1 LEKKMKRRN
10 SRLGIKYLM
19 VPMILS
25 QGVSFNAHA
34 HGENHTGTDGSV
46 IPEPPACQVMAADR
60 LFDGTTL
67 FEVPMAVLIEG
78 DKVTQ
83 VGSPEAL
90 SGSCGNRINL
100 GDATILPGFIESH
113 AHITFQN
120 VSKDAVLE
128 HGITTVQDTG
138 GPLLAAEGGQGNLR
152 LLSAGPIIQAPGGY
166 PLNVFGGGEG
176 GYDKIGY
183 PVSSVA
189 QAQEVVQHLVD
200 GGATAIKIALEPGG
214 EPGAPWMQPHGDQ
227 PVPATPWNLLSQDI
241 VNAIVSKAHE
251 LGKRVIAHV
260 GENEGVRRALAGDV
274 DEFAHMPCAAIDEA
288 LLHQAV
294 QQGVTFVTTID
305 TLGSCVNSQGVGIHS
320 NTHMV
325 SHALAHNPNTGAQFI
340 YGSEIGHD
348 NVPWGINGEELHMI
362 LHLTSGEAVDF
373 TDVVNVIKA
382 GTSKAGERLGIPGL
396 GTLTPGA
403 PADIAAVR
411 GNPFQKFKL
420 LEYPDLVLSG
430 GRTIVNKFLR
440 QLPVADTECLFTWA
454 EGSYPHLFA
463 PAGSFTEVSGVYNYR
478 YYPATNAYV
487 GVSSADNHVYYMGA
501 DATLTNVGLL
511 SDWLPKA
518 GCQ

>member
-1 LEKKMKRRN
+1 MKKRYC
-10 SRLGIKYLM
+10 RLGTKCLM
-19 VPMILS
+19 STLILL
-25 QGVSFNAHA
+25 QGISFSALAHE
-34 HGENHTGTDGSV
+34 GEVHTGKGGSA
-46 IPEPPACQVMAADR
+46 IPELPACQIVTADR
-60 LFDGTTL
+60 LFDGTNL
-67 FEVPMAVLIEG
+67 RDKMAVLIEG
-78 DKVTQ
+78 NKVTQ
-83 VGSPEAL
+83 VGSPEEL
-90 SGSCGNRINL
+90 SGRCGNRINL

-120 VSKDAVLE
+120 VRKDTVLE

-138 GPLLAAEGGQGNLR
+138 GPLMAAEGGQGTLR

-166 PLNVFGGGEG
+166 PLNIFGGGDG

-189 QAQEVVQHLVD
+189 EAQEVVQHLVD

-227 PVPATPWNLLSQDI
+227 PVPATPWNLLPQDI
-241 VNAIVSKAHE
+241 VNAIVNKAHA

-260 GENEGVRRALAGDV
+260 GENEGVKRALAGGV

-305 TLGSCVNSQGVGIHS
+305 TLGSCVNSQGMGIHS
-320 NTHMV
+320 NTHMI
-325 SHALAHNPNTGAQFI
+325 SHALAHSPTTQAQFI

-348 NVPWGINGEELHMI
+348 NVPWGINGEELHMM
-362 LHLTSGEAVDF
+362 LHLTSGESIDF

-382 GTSKAGERLGIPGL
+382 STSKAGERLGIPGL

-403 PADIAAVR
+403 PADIIAVR

-420 LEYPDLVLSG
+420 LEYPDMVLSG
-430 GRTIVNKFLR
+430 GRTIINKFKNEL
-440 QLPVADTECLFTWA
+440 AEAEIECLFNWA
-454 EGSYPHLFA
+454 EGKYPDLFA
-463 PAGSFTEVSGVYNYR
+463 PAGSLTTDSSDYTYR
-478 YYPATNAYV
+478 YYSATNAYM
-487 GVSSADNHVYYMGA
+487 GVSLIDNDVYYMGA
-501 DATLTNVGLL
+501 DAILQNKGPL
-511 SDWLPKA
+511 SDWLPIASCK
-518 GCQ
+518 